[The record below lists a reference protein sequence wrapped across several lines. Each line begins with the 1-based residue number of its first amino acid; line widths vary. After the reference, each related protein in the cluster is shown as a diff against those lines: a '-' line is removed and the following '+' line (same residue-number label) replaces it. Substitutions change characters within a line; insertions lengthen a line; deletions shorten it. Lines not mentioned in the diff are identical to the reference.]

1 MNLIERFNYRALER
15 HTQDNGVRH
24 YVCPESGNL
33 LPSVTTILAATGD
46 KTKLI
51 EWRQR
56 VGERKAEQIKEEACA
71 LGSLM
76 HTHLECYIRAEKRPG
91 GNNYIRLLAERMA
104 NQIIERGLVQVDHVY
119 GIEVALYYPG
129 LYAGTTDLV
138 CSLNGQIAIV
148 DHKSATKLKKAEL
161 IQDYFLQLSA
171 YILAHNYLYGTQINT
186 GAIFMVSRDYEF
198 RQFNLER
205 SDFQKYGDQW
215 LARLEQYHG

>member
-1 MNLIERFNYRALER
+1 MNLIERFRYQTLER
-15 HTQDNGVRH
+15 HTQSNGIRH
-24 YVCPESGNL
+24 YVCPESCQL

-56 VGERKAEQIKEEACA
+56 IGERKAEQIKEEACA

-76 HTHLECYIRAEKRPG
+76 HTHLECYIRREKRPG
-91 GNNYIRLLAERMA
+91 VNNYIRLLAERMA
-104 NQIIERGLVQVDHVY
+104 NQIIERGLVQIDAVY

-138 CSLNGQIAIV
+138 CSLNGQMAIV
-148 DHKSATKLKKAEL
+148 DHKSANKLKKSEQ
-161 IQDYFLQLSA
+161 IEDYFLQLSA
-171 YILAHNYLYGTQINT
+171 YILAHNHLHGTT
-186 GAIFMVSRDYEF
+186 MDSGAIFMVSRDYEF
-198 RQFNLER
+198 RQFNLEK
-205 SDFQKYGDQW
+205 SDFRKYGTQW